1 MNRKSSQRGRI
12 KEALSLAHD
21 LRRESAFNA
30 VQYDLCKEIILTQR
44 DTKIL
49 KCEYTLSSKLLEDEV
64 HCFAKQLFEKIF
76 ENCTLD
82 SAHIIAT
89 NYTDE
94 IDEADTQS
102 LVYGEV
108 DFDSFAEVLRVATSG
123 IARQRKFVDLGHG
136 TGRAIV
142 AVIIRILV
150 NDIITHHRQR
160 CCATLNLL
168 VESRYSKAFIT
179 SLDKSSMH

>member
-1 MNRKSSQRGRI
+1 MNRKSSRRGRI

-21 LRRESAFNA
+21 LRRETAFNA
-30 VQYDLCKEIILTQR
+30 VQFDLCKEIILTQY

-49 KCEYTLSSKLLEDEV
+49 KHEYTLSSKLLEEEV
-64 HCFAKQLFEKIF
+64 YCFAKQLFEKIF

-108 DFDSFAEVLRVATSG
+108 DFDSFAEVLRAATSG
-123 IARQRKFVDLGHG
+123 ITRQRKFVDLGHG

-142 AVIIRILV
+142 AV
-150 NDIITHHRQR
+150 NNAQ
-160 CCATLNLL
+160 
-168 VESRYSKAFIT
+168 
-179 SLDKSSMH
+179 